1 MLSSFIAGL
10 LQLWCHSTIIQLNKC
25 RMIDQALKVFLAVA
39 ALVLST
45 FIIASRTVK
54 GAVLKLI
61 MTMRTLALGQN
72 NQRKRVSYVAVDTRS
87 RNWNQICISYPDYW
101 TLHRHPREQRG
112 FRIRS
117 KQGACTEQ
125 G

>member
-1 MLSSFIAGL
+1 
-10 LQLWCHSTIIQLNKC
+10 
-25 RMIDQALKVFLAVA
+25 MIDQTLKVFLAVA

-45 FIIASRTVK
+45 FIIASRTIK

-72 NQRKRVSYVAVDTRS
+72 NQRNRVSYVAVDTRG

-101 TLHRHPREQRG
+101 TLHRRPREQRG
-112 FRIRS
+112 LHIRS